1 MATNDDYDTLL
12 AQLEA
17 LADEDAQHAAAR
29 RAIRGKA
36 KKIAVLALEA
46 GIAEER
52 VGVRSEVQRKSPFSA
67 PTIRE
72 LADAAGIPPDER
84 YVRAPKQTAAAERAA
99 ENDASPDIDTLPL
112 ATAQRLAGLV
122 EEDSDTP
129 AGWVQRITA
138 GVTMKQ
144 QPYAILKAALAEG
157 YLRES
162 QIRH

>member
-1 MATNDDYDTLL
+1 MARTDDYDALL
-12 AQLEA
+12 AQLAA

-36 KKIAVLALEA
+36 KKLAVQALKA

-84 YVRAPKQTAAAERAA
+84 YIRTPKPT
-99 ENDASPDIDTLPL
+99 DP
-112 ATAQRLAGLV
+112 
-122 EEDSDTP
+122 
-129 AGWVQRITA
+129 
-138 GVTMKQ
+138 
-144 QPYAILKAALAEG
+144 
-157 YLRES
+157 
-162 QIRH
+162 